1 MKLSRNFSLQELTK
15 SDTAIRK
22 SIDNT
27 PDNEVLSNLTTLCDM
42 VLQKVRNS
50 HGAVTV
56 TSGYRSPELNRAI
69 GGSATSD
76 HCKGCAVDFEVPGL
90 DNKQLAKWIIDNLT
104 FKQLI
109 LEFYEDGQPN
119 SGWVHCSFEEG
130 KNNNQVLRAVKE
142 GKKTVYLTGIEWF
155 KDWAVTVAKDGMGW
169 RDSFPCGSGW
179 SAYR

>member
-1 MKLSRNFSLQELTK
+1 MKLSKNFSLQELTK

-50 HGAVTV
+50 HGVVTV

-69 GGSATSD
+69 GGSTTSD
-76 HCKGCAVDFEVPGL
+76 HCKGCAADFEVQGL
-90 DNKQLAKWIIDNLT
+90 DNKDLAKWIIDNLT

-142 GKKTVYLTGIEWF
+142 GKKTVYLTGIEWS
-155 KDWAVTVAKDGMGW
+155 KDWATTLAEEGMGW
-169 RDSFPCGSGW
+169 HNSFPCGSGW

>member
-1 MKLSRNFSLQELTK
+1 MKLSKNFSLQELTK

-69 GGSATSD
+69 GGSTTSD
-76 HCKGCAVDFEVPGL
+76 HCKGCAADFEVQGL
-90 DNKQLAKWIIDNLT
+90 DNKDLAKWIIDNLT

-142 GKKTVYLTGIEWF
+142 GKKTVYLTGIE
-155 KDWAVTVAKDGMGW
+155 
-169 RDSFPCGSGW
+169 
-179 SAYR
+179 

>member
-1 MKLSRNFSLQELTK
+1 MKLSKNFSLQELTK

-50 HGAVTV
+50 HGVVTV

-69 GGSATSD
+69 GGSTTSD
-76 HCKGCAVDFEVPGL
+76 HCKGCAADFEVPGL

-142 GKKTVYLTGIEWF
+142 GKKTVYLTGIEWS
-155 KDWAVTVAKDGMGW
+155 KDWATTLAEEGMGW
-169 RDSFPCGSGW
+169 RDSLPCGSGW